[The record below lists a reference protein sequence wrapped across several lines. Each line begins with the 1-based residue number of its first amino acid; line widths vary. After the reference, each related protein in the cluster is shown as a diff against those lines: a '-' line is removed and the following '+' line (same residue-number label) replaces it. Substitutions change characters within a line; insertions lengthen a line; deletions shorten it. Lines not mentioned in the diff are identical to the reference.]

1 MAELY
6 ARCGLDCS
14 KCDAYIATKNNDT
27 KLKAEIA
34 KKWKAEFGFDAKP
47 EDINC
52 VGCSLEGAHI
62 GYCNECKVRSC
73 ANSKGVE
80 NCAKCDSY
88 MCETLK
94 EFVNFA
100 KEAGKNLEELKDKQ

>member
-27 KLKAEIA
+27 KLRAEIA
-34 KKWKAEFGFDAKP
+34 RKWKVEFGFDAKP

-52 VGCSLEGAHI
+52 VGCSLEGAHV
-62 GYCNECKVRSC
+62 GYCNECKVR
-73 ANSKGVE
+73 
-80 NCAKCDSY
+80 
-88 MCETLK
+88 L
-94 EFVNFA
+94 
-100 KEAGKNLEELKDKQ
+100 